1 MGDSGPN
8 DDPLSPLKTISVLC
22 SISLSRCSGIMLAT
36 LGKGIAMAY
45 LTAAYSKPGTKLQL
59 DVRGRKF
66 AAITVKKPFLKKS

>member
-1 MGDSGPN
+1 
-8 DDPLSPLKTISVLC
+8 
-22 SISLSRCSGIMLAT
+22 MLAT